1 MTFTINRLRV
11 VTADDAAFPEVVAGL
26 PEGAYRCLCCRR
38 PVGNQP
44 RDSLALVLVAE
55 ESDADARA
63 LCALICSMC
72 STTHSTDQLLAD
84 WAERLVEH
92 YGGSD
97 VPDHRF
103 GQV

>member
-1 MTFTINRLRV
+1 VAALP
-11 VTADDAAFPEVVAGL
+11 DDAC
-26 PEGAYRCLCCRR
+26 RCLCCRR
-38 PVGNQP
+38 PASHQP

-55 ESDADARA
+55 ESDDNPRA
-63 LCALICSMC
+63 LCATVCSMC
-72 STTHSTDQLLAD
+72 STTHPTDQLLAD

-103 GQV
+103 GQA